1 MSLTFEHPSWL
12 LLLCAIGA
20 GSIAWYL
27 YRKDRSNRNF
37 PASARIALAIF
48 RFAALFT
55 IGFFLLKPLVK
66 SIERELEA
74 PLLIVAQDNSRSLV
88 LGGDSTFYRNEW
100 PIALQELQATLGERY
115 EVQAFR
121 FGEALQEGIE
131 TLDYSDQISDYSKAL
146 EGLYNRFSKRNI
158 GAVILAGDGIYNAGS
173 DPRYGPQS
181 LQAPHFTIALGDT
194 SKRRDLRILEVAY
207 NKIAYLGN
215 RFPIE
220 IVSESRKAQGERTRV
235 SILHKGI
242 VRYSEE
248 LTIGNEYV
256 LDQRQVFLDAD
267 EAGIQKFT
275 VRIDAIDGE
284 TSLLN
289 NAQELYIEVIEN
301 KQKVL
306 ILAASPHPD
315 VAAIANAIGSNKNYE
330 VERALA
336 DEFSGSVE
344 EYNLVVMHQLPA
356 ASGKGNSLLR
366 KVREQRIPCLM
377 VLGGQSD
384 IDYFNAMELGYE
396 LKGHR
401 PASTSVYGSLAE
413 GFTLFRVPEQFE
425 QTLAYLPPL
434 EVPFGDFLSAP
445 GVSSLIKRRVG
456 SIETAVPLISFNRV
470 GEQKIGLIGGEGIWR
485 WRMMSAVR
493 TGDHRLFD
501 SMFSGMVQYLA
512 SKDDRR
518 PFRVRAPQEINE
530 NDPLIISAELYNEAY
545 EAVNDPEVELVLTNE
560 SGERFTFAFVRT
572 SSAYRLDAGKL
583 APGAYSWKAECRL
596 GGVKHEA
603 EGRLTIRPL
612 QLEAIRTEA
621 QHQLLYL
628 FANERGG
635 SLFFPTELDALVEA
649 IDRSGEA
656 VTISYERKVLSDL
669 INLKWILFVIMGL
682 LSVEWLM
689 RKWHGSY

>member
-12 LLLCAIGA
+12 LLLCALGA
-20 GSIAWYL
+20 GSLAWYM

-37 PASARIALAIF
+37 PASARIALALF
-48 RFAALFT
+48 RFSALFL
-55 IGFFLLKPLVK
+55 IALFLLKPLVK
-66 SIERELEA
+66 TIERELEP
-74 PLLIVAQDNSRSLV
+74 PLLIIAQDNSRSLL
-88 LGGDSTFYRNEW
+88 LGSDSSFYRNEW
-100 PIALQELQATLGERY
+100 PAALQALQSDLGERY
-115 EVQAFR
+115 EVQSFR
-121 FGEALQEGIE
+121 FGENLQEGIE
-131 TLDYSDQISDYSKAL
+131 NIDYSDQLSDYSKAL
-146 EGLYNRFSKRNI
+146 DGLYNRFSKRNI

-173 DPRYGPQS
+173 DPRYGTQS
-181 LQAPHFTIALGDT
+181 LQAPHFSIALGDT
-194 SKRRDLRILEVAY
+194 SKRRDLRILEVGY

-215 RFPIE
+215 RFPLE
-220 IVSESRKAQGERTRV
+220 IVSESRKAQGERMRV
-235 SILHKGI
+235 SILHKGAL
-242 VRYSEE
+242 RYSEE
-248 LTIGNEYV
+248 LNIENDYL

-275 VRIDAIDGE
+275 VRIDAIEGE
-284 TSLLN
+284 TSLIN
-289 NAQELYIEVIEN
+289 NVQEIYIEVIEN

-306 ILAASPHPD
+306 VAAASPHPD

-330 VERALA
+330 VERVLA

-356 ASGKGNSLLR
+356 SSGKGNALLR
-366 KVREQRIPCLM
+366 SVREQNIPFLM
-377 VLGGQSD
+377 VLGSQSD

-396 LKGHR
+396 LNGHR
-401 PASTSVYGSLAE
+401 QASTSVYGSLAE
-413 GFTLFRVPEQFE
+413 GFTLFRVPERFE

-434 EVPFGDFLSAP
+434 EVPFGEFMSAP
-445 GVSSLIKRRVG
+445 GVSSLIHRRVG
-456 SIETAVPLISFNRV
+456 SIETSVPLISFNRV

-501 SMFSGMVQYLA
+501 AMFSGMVQYLA

-518 PFRVRAPQEINE
+518 PFRVSAPQEINE

-545 EAVNDPEVELVLTNE
+545 EAVNDPEVEFELTNE
-560 SGERFTFAFVRT
+560 AGERFTFAFVRT
-572 SSAYRLDAGKL
+572 ASAYRLDAGKL
-583 APGAYSWKAECRL
+583 APGAYSWKAACRL
-596 GGVKHEA
+596 GGIKHEA
-603 EGRLTIRPL
+603 VGSLTIRPL

-628 FANERGG
+628 YAKDRGG
-635 SLFFPTELDALVEA
+635 SLFFPNELDALVDA
-649 IDRSGEA
+649 IENSGEA

-669 INLKWILFVIMGL
+669 INLRWILFLILGFLAM
-682 LSVEWLM
+682 EWLM